1 MILSVG
7 EILVD
12 MIQDDDNYRRYL
24 GGAPFNMSVY
34 AKRSGA
40 KVGFIGRVGKDSFGD
55 FLKRKAKAFNLDDL
69 LIQTDEKRNTTLAFV
84 FLENGERDFSFY
96 RKDTADYN
104 ISVDEIDFSAFKGL
118 NIVHLG
124 SLMLSESQGVAVAS
138 QIVEKVKILQLK
150 LSFDVNFRSD
160 IFRDFEQAKRIYLPF
175 IEKADVLKFSK
186 DEILAFANAKTLEEA
201 VCFFEKKDR
210 LLVVT
215 MGEDGSLC
223 NYNGKTFIEKSQ
235 KVTPIDT
242 TGAGD
247 AFWGTFLANIE
258 GEILN
263 ENTIRQ
269 ALKNA
274 NKVGAETTL
283 HYGAVV

>member
-12 MIQDDDNYRRYL
+12 MIQDGDNYRRYL

-34 AKRSGA
+34 AKRAGA
-40 KVGFIGRVGKDSFGD
+40 KVGFVGRVGNDSFGK
-55 FLKRKAKAFNLDDL
+55 FLKDKAKAFNLDKL
-69 LIQTDEKRNTTLAFV
+69 SIQTDEKRNTTLAFV

-96 RKDTADYN
+96 RSDTADYN
-104 ISVDEIDFSAFKGL
+104 INIEEIDFSTFESL

-124 SLMLSESQGVAVAS
+124 SLMLSTSQGALVAN
-138 QIVEKVKILQLK
+138 QIVEKVKSNKLK

-160 IFRDFEQAKRIYLPF
+160 IFRNF
-175 IEKADVLKFSK
+175 EKAKAIYSSFLDNADILKFSK
-186 DEILAFANAKTLEEA
+186 DEILAFANAKTLDDA
-201 VCFFEKKDR
+201 VCYFAKKDR

-215 MGEDGSLC
+215 MGEDGSMC
-223 NYNGKTFIEKSQ
+223 NYNGKTFVEESK

-247 AFWGTFLANIE
+247 AFFGTFLANIE
-258 GEILN
+258 GKVLTEEI
-263 ENTIRQ
+263 IRQ

-274 NKVGAETTL
+274 NEVGAKTTL
-283 HYGAVV
+283 HYGEI